1 MTKTEKAKFRAVGLC
16 WLKTP
21 TASKTETAIKKIKNH
36 GGRSVCLFVL
46 SLHCVIHKAE
56 TGETLLQGDNPS
68 KHLVDMMQKDEGQ
81 YHSFD
86 CISNMCGF
94 FLFVFSQSKKPVLK
108 AGGVKTLKTTL
119 HILSSMQK
127 CFFYLTSWAMRYCEI
142 VIWTDGHTH
151 PPSWSCLGRRFPL
164 PMAIVMIRYS
174 KNGRTKKWNRMEN
187 ESMNTSQTTLRD

>member
-1 MTKTEKAKFRAVGLC
+1 MVGGLC
-16 WLKTP
+16 
-21 TASKTETAIKKIKNH
+21 
-36 GGRSVCLFVL
+36 VCLC
-46 SLHCVIHKAE
+46 SLFTVSFTKLKQEKPCYREITLQNTWLTWCRTRDSITALIAFQTCV
-56 TGETLLQGDNPS
+56 
-68 KHLVDMMQKDEGQ
+68 
-81 YHSFD
+81 
-86 CISNMCGF
+86 F
-94 FLFVFSQSKKPVLK
+94 FFVFFYSQSKKPVLK